1 MVHASVRYS
10 MDTKQQRRGATVLM
24 QPGTQIIIPFV
35 LAYIGGFIYFLIKG
49 YRNADDKRKDNIQTR

>member
-1 MVHASVRYS
+1 
-10 MDTKQQRRGATVLM
+10 MDTQQQGRGAAILM

-49 YRNADDKRKDNIQTR
+49 YRNADDKRKDNI

>member
-1 MVHASVRYS
+1 

-35 LAYIGGFIYFLIKG
+35 LAYIGGFIYFLVKG